1 MEPEPYKP
9 RRFRFIGCEIV
20 FREACLLAAH
30 SRNIVDLEFVRKG
43 LHDVPRQRMQEELQR
58 RIDAV
63 DPATY
68 EAVLLGYGRCNDGT
82 VGLQARAIPLVIPR
96 AHDCITLF
104 LGSKQ
109 RYRDYFDAHPG
120 TYFRTSGWIER
131 NFAGHEGTIMQQLGL
146 DKTFEDYVKEYGRE
160 NAEMIMQFVNSW
172 QRNYRR
178 LTFIDTVVASRLGY
192 DQRTRQEAEER
203 GWEFE
208 KLPGDLGL
216 LARMLHGQWDAA
228 EFVVV
233 PPGQRIVARNE
244 DVLILDCTPEPV
256 SRIGQEKHQA
266 AG

>member
-68 EAVLLGYGRCNDGT
+68 EAVLLCYGRCNDGT
-82 VGLQARAIPLVIPR
+82 VGLQARAMPLVIPR

-146 DKTFEDYVKEYGRE
+146 DKTLEDYVKEYGRE
-160 NAEMIMQFVNSW
+160 NAEIIMQFVTSW
-172 QRNYRR
+172 ERNYSR
-178 LTFIDTVVASRLGY
+178 LTFIDTVMASRLGY
-192 DQRTRQEAEER
+192 DQRTRQEAEKR
-203 GWEFE
+203 GWAFE

-216 LARMLHGQWDAA
+216 LARMFDGQWDAGQ
-228 EFVVV
+228 FVVV
-233 PPGQRIVARNE
+233 PPGRRIIARN
-244 DVLILDCTPEPV
+244 DDLLILGCSPEPV